1 MKLKDDSL
9 IRGQVKAL
17 KLNFSECIK
26 VNCSLISTCQAIA
39 KNTKNPELRS
49 NNPFRI
55 KCEYSQKPLIKVA
68 NLKQWSYKPF
78 HNLTPNVFLEN
89 LAGIIAGEAPTSPVV
104 QRCGL
109 SCAYDKPEKTSTM
122 ILEIGRVAVD
132 APVRSGSTVTIES
145 SFDVST
151 ANTLS
156 TTVSNA
162 TTPSTTQFSLTSVTG
177 LSIGDRLQVV
187 TSNGKEQVK
196 VSNISGN
203 LITISTTPP
212 APSLTVAPAVSAVV
226 NQMISRLHLC
236 QGTST
241 LNNGIPISIAPFF
254 DTKSSSETLDF
265 IHVIDFI

>member
-1 MKLKDDSL
+1 MKLKEDSL
-9 IRGQVKAL
+9 IRGQVRAL

-26 VNCSLISTCQAIA
+26 VNCSLISTCHAIA

-49 NNPFRI
+49 VNPFRI
-55 KCEYSQKPLIKVA
+55 KCEYSKNPLVKVGS
-68 NLKQWSYKPF
+68 LKQWSYKPF
-78 HNLTPNVFLEN
+78 HNLTPNTFLEN
-89 LAGIIAGEAPTSPVV
+89 LAGQIAGEAPTVPVAE
-104 QRCGL
+104 RCGL

-132 APVRSGSTVTIES
+132 TPVRSGANVTIES
-145 SFDVST
+145 TFDTAT

-162 TTPSTTQFSLTSVTG
+162 STPSTTQFSLTSVTG
-177 LSIGDRLQVV
+177 LSIGDRLQVTTV
-187 TSNGKEQVK
+187 NGKEQVK
-196 VSNISGN
+196 ISNISTN

-212 APSLTVAPAVSAVV
+212 APALTFAPAVGAVV

-254 DTKSSSETLDF
+254 DTKNNTETLDF
-265 IHVIDFI
+265 IHTIQFI

>member
-1 MKLKDDSL
+1 MRNKEDSL
-9 IRGQVKAL
+9 IRGQVRAL

-39 KNTKNPELRS
+39 KSTKNPEVKAS
-49 NNPFRI
+49 NPFRI
-55 KCEYSQKPLIKVA
+55 KCEFSKTPLVKIGS
-68 NLKQWSYKPF
+68 LRQWSYKPF
-78 HNLTPNVFLEN
+78 HNLTPNAFLEN
-89 LAGIIAGEAPTSPVV
+89 LAGIIAGEAPTLPVA

-122 ILEIGRVAVD
+122 ILEIGRVAVNS
-132 APVRSGSTVTIES
+132 PVRSGSSVTIES
-145 SFDVST
+145 NFDTAT

-162 TTPSTTQFSLTSVTG
+162 STPSTTQFSLTSVIG
-177 LSIGDRLQVV
+177 LTIGDRLQVV
-187 TSNGKEQVK
+187 TANGKEQVK
-196 VSNISGN
+196 ISNIATN
-203 LITISTTPP
+203 LITVSTTPP
-212 APSLTVAPAVSAVV
+212 APSLTVAPAVGAVV
-226 NQMISRLHLC
+226 KQMISRLHLC

-254 DTKSSSETLDF
+254 DTKASSETLDF